1 MKNFYIGNFVILIC
15 IFSLI
20 SITSCVRP
28 IGNTA
33 QEKRDYVNRVKD
45 ETLAALYAKKP
56 ETRDLVENSPGYA
69 VFSNLNTYLLF
80 VGTGGGYGV
89 VVDNTK
95 GGRET
100 YMNVTDF
107 GIGLGIAVKEFKEV
121 LIFTNKYALES
132 FIKHGWDF
140 GVEGDA
146 AIETGTTGGGATGE
160 VSFNKS
166 VIIYQL
172 TDVGVA
178 LKANL
183 MGSKYSVSN
192 ELNYY

>member
-1 MKNFYIGNFVILIC
+1 M
-15 IFSLI
+15 
-20 SITSCVRP
+20 
-28 IGNTA
+28 
-33 QEKRDYVNRVKD
+33 KD

-107 GIGLGIAVKEFKEV
+107 GVGLGIAVKEFKEV

-172 TDVGVA
+172 TKVGVA